1 MALSEK
7 IKMLIE
13 EFADTKS
20 IQALEQFSGMPNSD
34 AETVNLIAKMF
45 GFSGDFADFING
57 GEENKLLASFKH
69 NLALLIQKTWV
80 EKSDITLKE
89 QILFRLESFYSANDE
104 WNETYKIFLEIIVNA
119 VYLMFGQQ
127 TKSDDFAEYSLR
139 IDPEF
144 GIFWNY
150 IQSLP
155 QNTDWDGEKCRN
167 AVLLG
172 MFFLANY

>member
-69 NLALLIQKTWV
+69 NLALLIQKT
-80 EKSDITLKE
+80 
-89 QILFRLESFYSANDE
+89 
-104 WNETYKIFLEIIVNA
+104 
-119 VYLMFGQQ
+119 
-127 TKSDDFAEYSLR
+127 
-139 IDPEF
+139 
-144 GIFWNY
+144 
-150 IQSLP
+150 
-155 QNTDWDGEKCRN
+155 
-167 AVLLG
+167 
-172 MFFLANY
+172 

>member
-1 MALSEK
+1 
-7 IKMLIE
+7 MLIE

-80 EKSDITLKE
+80 EKSDETLKE
-89 QILFRLESFYSANDE
+89 QILFQLNGVCAALEKAEYAHVYENFMRLLHD
-104 WNETYKIFLEIIVNA
+104 T
-119 VYLMFGQQ
+119 VYLLFGQQ
-127 TKSDDFAEYSLR
+127 SKKEDFAEYAMR
-139 IDPEF
+139 IDPDF
-144 GIFWNY
+144 GVFWQFLQNVPAKTPKHESAGRLY
-150 IQSLP
+150 I
-155 QNTDWDGEKCRN
+155 
-167 AVLLG
+167 LLG
-172 MFFLANY
+172 MCFLANY